1 MEKIKFLLDE
11 SENIYNTKILN
22 VSKSVIKIT
31 FTNNIPTDDILLNG
45 FYIINENNN
54 KNMSGDYYNLYNTLY
69 RKIDDNTFMLSN
81 DGSVYTEP
89 IPIVDDVITEVTEE
103 EKAELER
110 QNQIYNIQS
119 EISTL
124 KSKLDESDYIIIK
137 CQEYILAGKE
147 LPDEY
152 DITRFS
158 EERDVIR
165 KQINTLEEELNKI

>member
-11 SENIYNTKILN
+11 SENIYNTKILS

-89 IPIVDDVITEVTEE
+89 IPIVDGITTEVTEE

-110 QNQIYNIQS
+110 QNQIYNIQY

-124 KSKLDESDYIIIK
+124 KSKLAESDYIIIK

-152 DITRFS
+152 DIARFS

-165 KQINTLEEELNKI
+165 EQINTLEEELNKI